1 MLKTLVLLR
10 EKDVV
15 KMALLKGICHNKMYT
30 VLGYTI
36 NQINCDDNSAYGDT
50 GSVTKDYYIQEK
62 DGKLIA
68 NTVYKEGNQYVQNV
82 RNGRSY
88 DKLLDEPS
96 KVYTIEIYYQRNKSF
111 PGLKQMFVK
120 VKMSIKC
127 TMKICFVLFTVTIN
141 LPLMIT
147 DCCLMAIQQKQII
160 LKREHRKQF

>member
-1 MLKTLVLLR
+1 MLR
-10 EKDVV
+10 GKDVV
-15 KMALLKGICHNKMYT
+15 KMALLKGICHNKMCT

-68 NTVYKEGNQYVQNV
+68 NTAYKDGNQYVQNV

-88 DKLLDEPS
+88 DKRPDEPS
-96 KVYTIEIYYQRNKSF
+96 KVYTIEIYQRNKSF

-120 VKMSIKC
+120 AKNVDKMSYEDFLCVVCSYDKSSADDYG
-127 TMKICFVLFTVTIN
+127 L
-141 LPLMIT
+141 LPHGNSTKT
-147 DCCLMAIQQKQII
+147 D
-160 LKREHRKQF
+160 HP